1 MRRPAS
7 TCSAWTFATGMLVV
21 LSQIAG
27 DSRAACDPPDLTARE
42 LIALTGFSGGLI
54 VHLDCGSGERT
65 AELGSLDG
73 FTVQG
78 LDQDAERVARARER
92 IAATGRYGPVSAD
105 RWDGQYLPYGDNLV
119 NVVVMEHPDVAPWD
133 QVRRILV
140 PGGVALVREAGEWTR
155 RVKPRPQDID
165 DWTHYLHGPGNN
177 AVARDMVVGPPRH
190 FQWISGP
197 RFARSH
203 EFNSSQGAL
212 VSSDGR
218 IYSIQDEGP
227 IGIGDPRFPS
237 RWTLLARDAFNGRL
251 LWRQSLPEWGWQQ
264 WHSPQRWETPRERY
278 RMLRYLPPVLPRRLV
293 AAEGKLFVTLGYH
306 APLSVLDGASG
317 EVLRVLEGTEPT
329 DEVLYA
335 GEGLLVLS
343 IREPEPDV
351 GDLMDAA
358 PARGRIAVFD
368 VQEGRPL
375 WQSEP
380 ETLAPATLAA
390 QNGRVFYSTYDQ
402 LVSRDLTRGNVLWR
416 TEQAPSLRSH
426 RNTAGTL
433 VAYDSLVFYTPEEK
447 RHDYAHPAAGRL
459 HAFCAETGQLLWR
472 TEQTQYGPGITNQPD
487 IFVAQGLV
495 WGADHRGR
503 PQVDRGTDVV
513 RHGLDPQT
521 GQVVQ
526 TIRADKLKSPGHHYR
541 CYRSKATER
550 YLLLPKRGVEFF
562 DLLGE
567 NFQRHDWLR
576 APCMYGVM
584 PANGMLYVPSHQC
597 VCYPGVLLDHFNALV
612 AHIDPSAGPPEPAT
626 RARRERGPAW
636 TEAANGRGVEAAG
649 DDSPCPADWPT
660 YRADARR
667 SGSVTTELGRQ
678 PLEPRWEFQAAR
690 GLTPA
695 VVAQGTVLVAES
707 DAHRVHALC
716 ADSGQLRWSFT
727 AGGRIDSP
735 PTVHQQQLLFGSAD
749 GWVYALRLD
758 DGELAWRFLAAPRER
773 RIAVYGQ
780 FESAWPVSGSVLVQP
795 DPSSET
801 PRHVAYVLA
810 GRSTLVDGGL
820 WLYGLDPQTGE
831 LLHQT
836 RLEGPTPDPH
846 QDVGT
851 THAMEGAKADVLVSD
866 GSDLYFYQERFA
878 PDLTRQTVESPP
890 RGQGVRSYAPAP
902 QRAASGRRL
911 IATSGLL
918 DDTYAE
924 GSFWTYSDR
933 WPGWDR
939 LIGNVPGFGQL
950 LVFDDHTTYGVN
962 VFTERI
968 AIRRGFTPG
977 RHGYRL
983 FAREHQQDSDSW
995 SQRLPIRI
1003 RAMVLA
1009 GQSLVIAGPPDRV
1022 PAEDPLAAFE
1032 GRCGAELVAFSIGD
1046 GQRRWDIPLEVPPVF
1061 DGLIA
1066 AQGRLYLTT
1075 TDSRLTC
1082 YAPSKSQP
1090 EQPGSESQGG

>member
-1 MRRPAS
+1 MRRPGW
-7 TCSAWTFATGMLVV
+7 TCFVWRFAPGLLVAFAQLAGNSGAAAD
-21 LSQIAG
+21 LS
-27 DSRAACDPPDLTARE
+27 ARE

-54 VHLDCGSGERT
+54 VHLGCGSGERT
-65 AELGSLDG
+65 ADLGSLEG

-78 LDQDAERVARARER
+78 LDQDAERVGRARER

-105 RWDGQYLPYGDNLV
+105 HWDGQFLPYGDNLV
-119 NVVVMEHPDVAPWD
+119 NVVVLEHPEAAAWD
-133 QVRRILV
+133 QVLRVLA

-155 RVKPRPQDID
+155 RVKPRPSAID
-165 DWTHYLHGPGNN
+165 DWPHYLHGPGNN
-177 AVARDMVVGPPRH
+177 AVARDTVVGPPRH

-203 EFNSSQGAL
+203 EFNSSQAAL

-251 LWRQSLPEWGWQQ
+251 LWRQALPEWGWQQ
-264 WHSPQRWETPRERY
+264 WHSAERWQTPRERY

-293 AAEGKLFVTLGYH
+293 AAEGQLFVTRGYH

-335 GEGLLVLS
+335 GDGLLVLS

-351 GDLMDAA
+351 GDLMDAPPA
-358 PARGRIAVFD
+358 PARIAVFD
-368 VQEGRPL
+368 VQDGRRL

-380 ETLAPATLAA
+380 ETLAPATLAV
-390 QNGRVFYSTYDQ
+390 QDGRVVYSTYDQ
-402 LVSRDLTRGNVLWR
+402 LVCRDLTRGEVLWR
-416 TEQAPSLRSH
+416 TEEAPSLRSH

-433 VAYDSLVFYTPEEK
+433 VAHDSWVFYTPEEK
-447 RHDYAHPAAGRL
+447 RDDYAQPAAGRL
-459 HAFCAETGQLLWR
+459 HAFSAETGRLLWK

-503 PQVDRGTDVV
+503 PQVDRVTDVV
-513 RHGLDPQT
+513 RQGLDPQT
-521 GQVVQ
+521 GDVVQ
-526 TIRADKLKSPGHHYR
+526 TIRADRLKSPGHHYR

-562 DLLGE
+562 DLLGQD
-567 NFQRHDWLR
+567 FQRHDWLR

-584 PANGMLYVPSHQC
+584 PANGMLYVPSHPC

-612 AHIDPSAGPPEPAT
+612 ARVDSSAVPPEPASG
-626 RARRERGPAW
+626 ARRERGPAW
-636 TEAANGRGVEAAG
+636 TDPANRAETGATVKA
-649 DDSPCPADWPT
+649 SPCPADWPT

-667 SGSVTTELGRQ
+667 SGSVATELGEQ
-678 PLEPRWEFQAAR
+678 PLEQRWEFQASQA
-690 GLTPA
+690 LTAA
-695 VVAQGTVLVAES
+695 VVAEGTLLVAER
-707 DAHRVHALC
+707 DGHRLHALC
-716 ADSGQLRWSFT
+716 ADSGQRRWSFT

-735 PTVHQQQLLFGSAD
+735 PTIHQRQVLFGSAD
-749 GWVYALRLD
+749 GWVYALRLA
-758 DGELAWRFLAAPRER
+758 DGELVWRFMAAPRER
-773 RIAVYGQ
+773 RIGVYEQ
-780 FESAWPVSGSVLVQP
+780 IESAWPVHGSVLVQA
-795 DPSSET
+795 DRSSEP
-801 PRHVAYVLA
+801 PRPVAYVLA
-810 GRSTLVDGGL
+810 GRSTFVDGGL

-831 LLHQT
+831 LRYQA
-836 RLEGPTPDPH
+836 RMEGPTPDPH
-846 QDVGT
+846 QEVGT
-851 THAMEGAKADVLVSD
+851 PHAMAGAKADILVSD
-866 GSDLYFYQERFA
+866 GSDLYFFQERFA
-878 PDLTRQTVESPP
+878 PDLTRRTEESPP

-924 GSFWTYSDR
+924 GSFWTVSDR

-939 LIGNVPGFGQL
+939 MIGNVPSFGQL
-950 LVFDDHTTYGVN
+950 LVFDDQTVYGVN

-977 RHGYRL
+977 RNGYRL
-983 FAREHQQDSDSW
+983 FAREHEGERDRW
-995 SQRLPIRI
+995 SQRLPVRI

-1009 GQSLVIAGPPDRV
+1009 GQSLVFAGPPDRV
-1022 PAEDPLAAFE
+1022 PADDPLAAFE
-1032 GRCGAELVAFSIGD
+1032 GRCGAELVAFSTAD
-1046 GQRRWDIPLEVPPVF
+1046 GEHSWTIPLEVPPVF

-1075 TDSRLTC
+1075 TDHRLTC
-1082 YAPSKSQP
+1082 YAAPRNAAGTP
-1090 EQPGSESQGG
+1090 VSESGSPQ